1 MRVSFRTYSVNPFS
15 KSEKVEFAFP
25 GSPRKKWVNQFRM
38 LFHPKMIE
46 NLQNHPEMDFSRP
59 HPSVRDDV
67 DAAKSFLRE
76 TSRFERGNKMISVTN
91 TDDKHELGNNVST
104 TKV

>member
-1 MRVSFRTYSVNPFS
+1 VNPFS

-46 NLQNHPEMDFSRP
+46 NLQNHPEMDFSPRIP
-59 HPSVRDDV
+59 PEMKLLEGRYTAS
-67 DAAKSFLRE
+67 LRE
-76 TSRFERGNKMISVTN
+76 TEIG
-91 TDDKHELGNNVST
+91 
-104 TKV
+104 